1 MILVRS
7 MKCCFI
13 SFCKWVMKRSELEYH
28 HHLNG
33 LLTDVEHNWARV
45 GWGNFCHFCQYFAHC
60 FDQVLKG
67 IVFFFLFQIEEEV
80 PSTELSCYGFKTQG
94 MNFYVPSDF
103 WFSLIAKNMSSCC

>member
-1 MILVRS
+1 MGHEVGAKTPPPPQRVTNRCRAQLGR
-7 MKCCFI
+7 
-13 SFCKWVMKRSELEYH
+13 
-28 HHLNG
+28 G
-33 LLTDVEHNWARV
+33 GV